1 MALLFR
7 RSRSL
12 KQPKTARTSEPVADK
27 PVADKPF
34 DAESYWL
41 ERHERLRGDIR
52 SVGNLGM
59 SEERNRAGEAK
70 HRRYL
75 KTFLEHM
82 YPDASD
88 KMALDL
94 GCGIGRLAPAF
105 VEHGF
110 RYTGVEVSPVAVEQA
125 RLACPDEAAEFVVAS
140 FVTYQDSRRF
150 DLIVA
155 SYVLVHIV
163 KDEEWMAAL
172 RSIASWL
179 RDDGYF
185 VLIDEVPVVAAPERN
200 RPHFVSRTVEQYEA
214 ALARCGLRFVDSWRD
229 ADREALG
236 PDKLERYFV
245 IERQDSR
252 RPARRHSTSG

>member
-1 MALLFR
+1 MALPFR
-7 RSRSL
+7 LSTLL
-12 KQPKTARTSEPVADK
+12 KRPKPERKPEPVAE
-27 PVADKPF
+27 KPF
-34 DAESYWL
+34 DEESYWL
-41 ERHERLRGDIR
+41 ERHERLRGETR
-52 SVGNLGM
+52 SIGSLAV

-82 YPDASD
+82 YPDATD

-110 RYTGVEVSPVAVEQA
+110 RYTGIEVSPVAVEQA
-125 RLACPDEAAEFVVAS
+125 RLACPSETAEFVVAS
-140 FVTYQDSRRF
+140 FVTYQDARRF

-163 KDEEWMAAL
+163 KDEEWLATL
-172 RSIASWL
+172 RNIASWL

-185 VLIDEVPVVAAPERN
+185 VLIDNVPVVAPPEPDL
-200 RPHFVSRTVEQYEA
+200 PHFVSRTVEQYDA
-214 ALARCGLRFVDSWRD
+214 ALARCGLRFVHSWRD
-229 ADREALG
+229 ADRGGLAPG
-236 PDKLERYFV
+236 KLERYFV

-252 RPARRHSTSG
+252 RPARGLPTSR

>member
-1 MALLFR
+1 MALPFR
-7 RSRSL
+7 LSRLLRS
-12 KQPKTARTSEPVADK
+12 PKKRPAIDRTSEPVAE
-27 PVADKPF
+27 KPF
-34 DAESYWL
+34 DEESYWL

-52 SVGNLGM
+52 SIGNLDM

-82 YPDASD
+82 YPDAID

-110 RYTGVEVSPVAVEQA
+110 RYTGVEVSPVAIEQA
-125 RLACPDEAAEFVVAS
+125 RVACPSEAAEFVVAS

-163 KDEEWMAAL
+163 KDEEWVAAL
-172 RSIASWL
+172 RNVASWL

-185 VLIDEVPVVAAPERN
+185 VLIDDVPVVAAPERN
-200 RPHFVSRTVEQYEA
+200 LPHFVSRTVGQYQE

-229 ADREALG
+229 GDRGGLA

-252 RPARRHSTSG
+252 RPARGLPTSG

>member
-1 MALLFR
+1 MALPFR
-7 RSRSL
+7 LSTLL
-12 KQPKTARTSEPVADK
+12 KRPKTEQKPEPITEPVAE
-27 PVADKPF
+27 KPF
-34 DAESYWL
+34 DEESYWL
-41 ERHERLRGDIR
+41 ERHERLRGEI
-52 SVGNLGM
+52 SSIGNLGV

-75 KTFLEHM
+75 TTFLEHM

-125 RLACPDEAAEFVVAS
+125 RAACPSETAEFVVAS
-140 FVTYQDSRRF
+140 FVSYQDARRF

-163 KDEEWMAAL
+163 KDEEWMASL
-172 RSIASWL
+172 RNIASWL

-185 VLIDEVPVVAAPERN
+185 VLIDTVPVVAAPEHDH
-200 RPHFVSRTVEQYEA
+200 PHFVLRTVEQYDA
-214 ALARCGLRFVDSWRD
+214 ALARCGLRFVDSWRVG
-229 ADREALG
+229 DRGSLG
-236 PDKLERYFV
+236 PGKLERYFV

-252 RPARRHSTSG
+252 RPARGLPTSG